1 MRQIHSL
8 VCWEKNIKVKKY
20 FLIILIFFRCHWV
33 FAAGEMIKLGRT
45 RHGVGQGILGMIH
58 SQSLLQRYF

>member
-1 MRQIHSL
+1 M
-8 VCWEKNIKVKKY
+8 
-20 FLIILIFFRCHWV
+20 

-58 SQSLLQRYF
+58 SPKPPAEVFLMGKKAKID